1 MSESSK
7 IQNLLADEVLAHYE
21 RGLEAERLS
30 KRTNPIELARTQEIL
45 SRYLPPPP
53 AVIFDVGGG
62 SGIYACWLAQQGYE
76 VHLIDPVP
84 LHIELAWSA
93 SQAQPTHPLASIT
106 IGDACQLNRA
116 DASVDAVLL
125 LGPLYHLIERS
136 DRLTALREANRILKS
151 GGIVF
156 AVACSRFSSLID
168 GLFRG
173 YLDDP
178 EFVEIVKRDLA
189 DGQHRNPTNNPAY
202 FTTTFF
208 HHPDEL
214 KAEVEV
220 AGLSCE
226 HLLGIERPGKL
237 LQNFEEHW
245 SQPSRREILL
255 QAIRWLEAE
264 PSTLGISAHI
274 LAVARKVQL

>member
-21 RGLEAERLS
+21 LGLEAQRLS
-30 KRTNPIELARTQEIL
+30 KRTNPIELARTQEII

-62 SGIYACWLAQQGYE
+62 SGIYATWLAQQGYE

-84 LHIELAWSA
+84 LHLEQARSA
-93 SQAQPTHPLASIT
+93 SQAQPDHPIASIT
-106 IGDACQLNRA
+106 FGDARQLDRA

-125 LGPLYHLIERS
+125 LGPLYHLIEQS
-136 DRLTALREANRILKS
+136 DRLQALREANRILKS
-151 GGIVF
+151 GGLVF
-156 AVACSRFSSLID
+156 AVAISRFSSLVD

-178 EFVEIVKRDLA
+178 EFVEIVKGDLA
-189 DGQHRNPTNNPAY
+189 NGQHRNPTNNPAY

-214 KAEVEV
+214 KAEVEA
-220 AGLSCE
+220 AGLVCE
-226 HLLGIERPGKL
+226 HLLGIEGLGKL

-245 SQPSRREILL
+245 SDPNRRETLL

-264 PSTLGISAHI
+264 PSTLGISSHI
-274 LAVARKVQL
+274 LAVAKKE

>member
-1 MSESSK
+1 MS
-7 IQNLLADEVLAHYE
+7 D
-21 RGLEAERLS
+21 
-30 KRTNPIELARTQEIL
+30 T
-45 SRYLPPPP
+45 
-53 AVIFDVGGG
+53 
-62 SGIYACWLAQQGYE
+62 IY
-76 VHLIDPVP
+76 I
-84 LHIELAWSA
+84 
-93 SQAQPTHPLASIT
+93 
-106 IGDACQLNRA
+106 
-116 DASVDAVLL
+116 
-125 LGPLYHLIERS
+125 S
-136 DRLTALREANRILKS
+136 DLDGTLLTALREANRILKS
-151 GGIVF
+151 GGVVF
-156 AVACSRFSSLID
+156 AVAISRFSSLID

-214 KAEVEV
+214 KEEVEA

-226 HLLGIERPGKL
+226 HLLGIEGPAKL

-245 SQPSRREILL
+245 HDPNRREILL
-255 QAIRWLEAE
+255 QAIRWLESE

-274 LAVARKVQL
+274 LAVGRKVEV

>member
-1 MSESSK
+1 MSDLSQL
-7 IQNLLADEVLAHYE
+7 QNLLPDEVLAHYE
-21 RGLEAERLS
+21 RGLEAERLF
-30 KRTNPIELARTQEIL
+30 KRTNPIELARTQEIF

-62 SGIYACWLAQQGYE
+62 SGIYAAWLAQQGYE

-84 LHIELAWSA
+84 LHIEQAQSA
-93 SQAQPTHPLASIT
+93 SQAQPAHPIASIT
-106 IGDACQLNRA
+106 LGDARQLNRA

-151 GGIVF
+151 GGVVF
-156 AVACSRFSSLID
+156 AVAISRFSSLID

-214 KAEVEV
+214 KEEVEA

-226 HLLGIERPGKL
+226 HLLGIEGPAKL

-245 SQPSRREILL
+245 HDPNRREILL
-255 QAIRWLEAE
+255 QAIRWLESE

-274 LAVARKVQL
+274 LAVGRKVEV